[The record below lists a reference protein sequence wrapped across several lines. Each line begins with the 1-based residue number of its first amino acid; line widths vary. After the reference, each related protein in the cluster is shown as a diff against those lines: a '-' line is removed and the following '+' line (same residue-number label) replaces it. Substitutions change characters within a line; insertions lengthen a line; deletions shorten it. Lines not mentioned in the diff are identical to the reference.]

1 MVLDDPSFDKGLP
14 IIRIESGAS
23 GTLLGVI
30 SVETE
35 RRIVE
40 ALSQVISP
48 VAAERLLQRAVG
60 KQAKPQNPK
69 AWVDVI
75 EGPLKQELTD
85 VLPVSG
91 LLPSLQALV
100 KELKSQ
106 RPDKPTRPALP
117 TLEMAPSTDYV
128 DLEDEHTR
136 RELVRELAR
145 WEGVLAVI
153 LESVHGRESRLG
165 AYTDSLFTILSVGH
179 WLLERR
185 GKYRVFYTVLQG
197 AQLVIRP
204 VEGGWIGVITRQE
217 TNLGQLLY
225 RLGRIEAA

>member
-1 MVLDDPSFDKGLP
+1 M
-14 IIRIESGAS
+14 
-23 GTLLGVI
+23 
-30 SVETE
+30 ETE

-60 KQAKPQNPK
+60 KQSKPKNPK
-69 AWVDVI
+69 AWVEVI

-85 VLPVSG
+85 VLPISG
-91 LLPSLQALV
+91 LIPSLQALV

-106 RPDKPTRPALP
+106 ISKVERPTRPAMP
-117 TLEMAPSTDYV
+117 TLEMAPSTDYI

-145 WEGVLAVI
+145 WEGVLAVV

-165 AYTDSLFTILSVGH
+165 AYTDSLYTILSVGH

-204 VEGGWIGVITRQE
+204 MEGGWIGVITRQE

>member
-1 MVLDDPSFDKGLP
+1 M
-14 IIRIESGAS
+14 
-23 GTLLGVI
+23 
-30 SVETE
+30 ETE

-40 ALSQVISP
+40 ALSKVIS
-48 VAAERLLQRAVG
+48 ATTAEKLLQRAVSAH
-60 KQAKPQNPK
+60 AKPQSPK
-69 AWVDVI
+69 AWAEII
-75 EGPLKQELTD
+75 EGPLKQELTAI
-85 VLPVSG
+85 LPVTG
-91 LLPSLQALV
+91 LLPSLQTLA
-100 KELKSQ
+100 KELKAQ
-106 RPDKPTRPALP
+106 VLKPDKPPRPALP
-117 TLEMAPSTDYV
+117 TLEMTPSTDYI

-145 WEGVLAVI
+145 WEGVLAVV

-165 AYTDSLFTILSVGH
+165 AYTDSLFTILKMGH

-204 VEGGWIGVITRQE
+204 IEGGWIGVITRHE